1 MNRRERTGI
10 TPALAVSVALHAAA
24 LAAVVFG
31 GLFKEPAKLG
41 GGVPVTLVA
50 SGPPEFIQ
58 AELSDQ
64 VQEAQTEAPDPVA
77 EPEPAAPPAPAPP
90 APAPTPAPEPRKPA
104 PAVAPQPT
112 PTPAPAAKKPARPA
126 ARAELDL
133 DKLLSDV
140 QPASKAATPAKK
152 GGGKKGP
159 SKKALT
165 VQIGSGKR
173 VSAATQGYLLN
184 LGNDLSR
191 RWNPNCLVEGGAD
204 IRAEVTFRVSFGG
217 KLLGRP
223 QSSEAGTT
231 DPMVR
236 VASERA
242 IRAVYA
248 AEPFN
253 DFPPELYGEELIY
266 PFDAPAACAR

>member
-10 TPALAVSVALHAAA
+10 APALAVSVALHAAA
-24 LAAVVFG
+24 LAAVVFFG
-31 GLFKEPAKLG
+31 GLFQKPFQLG
-41 GGVPVTLVA
+41 GGVPVTLVT

-64 VQEAQTEAPDPVA
+64 VQEAQTEAPDPAA
-77 EPEPAAPPAPAPP
+77 EPEPAPL
-90 APAPTPAPEPRKPA
+90 PTPAAAAVPKPD
-104 PAVAPQPT
+104 
-112 PTPAPAAKKPARPA
+112 AKKPTPVTPGRTGP
-126 ARAELDL
+126 RAELDL

-140 QPASKAATPAKK
+140 ETTSKASTPPKK

-159 SKKALT
+159 KKDALT

-173 VSAATQGYLLN
+173 VSAATKGYLLN

-204 IRAEVTFRVSFGG
+204 VRAEVTFRVSFGG

-223 QSSEAGTT
+223 KSSEAGTK

-266 PFDAPAACAR
+266 PFDAPAACANR

>member
-10 TPALAVSVALHAAA
+10 APALAVSVALHAAA
-24 LAAVVFG
+24 LAAVVFFG
-31 GLFKEPAKLG
+31 GLFQKPFQLG
-41 GGVPVTLVA
+41 GGVPVTLVT

-77 EPEPAAPPAPAPP
+77 EPEPTPL
-90 APAPTPAPEPRKPA
+90 PTPAAAAVPKPD
-104 PAVAPQPT
+104 
-112 PTPAPAAKKPARPA
+112 AKKPTPVTPGRTGP
-126 ARAELDL
+126 RAELDL

-140 QPASKAATPAKK
+140 ETTSKASTPPKK

-159 SKKALT
+159 KKDALT

-173 VSAATQGYLLN
+173 VSAATKGYLLN

-223 QSSEAGTT
+223 KSSEAGTK

-248 AEPFN
+248 AEPFD

-266 PFDAPAACAR
+266 PFDAPAACANR

>member
-1 MNRRERTGI
+1 MTRRERTGI
-10 TPALAVSVALHAAA
+10 APALAVSVALHAAA
-24 LAAVVFG
+24 LAAVVLFG
-31 GLFKEPAKLG
+31 DLFQKPFQLG
-41 GGVPVTLVA
+41 GGVPVTLVT

-64 VQEAQTEAPDPVA
+64 VQEAQTEEPDPAA
-77 EPEPAAPPAPAPP
+77 EPEPAPL
-90 APAPTPAPEPRKPA
+90 PTPAAAAVPKPD
-104 PAVAPQPT
+104 
-112 PTPAPAAKKPARPA
+112 AKKPTPVKPGRTGP
-126 ARAELDL
+126 RAELDL
-133 DKLLSDV
+133 DRLLSDV
-140 QPASKAATPAKK
+140 ETTSKAATPPKK
-152 GGGKKGP
+152 AGGKKGP
-159 SKKALT
+159 RKDALT

-173 VSAATQGYLLN
+173 VSAATKGYLLN

-204 IRAEVTFRVSFGG
+204 VRAEVTFRVSFGG

-223 QSSEAGTT
+223 KSSEAGTK

-248 AEPFN
+248 AEPF
-253 DFPPELYGEELIY
+253 DEFPPELYGEELIY
-266 PFDAPAACAR
+266 PFDAPAACANR

>member
-1 MNRRERTGI
+1 MTRRERTGI
-10 TPALAVSVALHAAA
+10 APALAVSVALHAAA
-24 LAAVVFG
+24 LAAVVLFG
-31 GLFKEPAKLG
+31 DLFQKPFQLG
-41 GGVPVTLVA
+41 GGVPVTLVT

-64 VQEAQTEAPDPVA
+64 VQEAQTEEPDPAA
-77 EPEPAAPPAPAPP
+77 EPEPAPL
-90 APAPTPAPEPRKPA
+90 PTPAAAAVPKPD
-104 PAVAPQPT
+104 
-112 PTPAPAAKKPARPA
+112 AKKPTPVKPARTGP
-126 ARAELDL
+126 RAELDL
-133 DKLLSDV
+133 DRLLSDV
-140 QPASKAATPAKK
+140 ETTSKAATPPKK
-152 GGGKKGP
+152 AGGKKGP
-159 SKKALT
+159 KQDALT

-173 VSAATQGYLLN
+173 VSAATKGYLLN

-204 IRAEVTFRVSFGG
+204 VRAEVTFRVSFGG

-223 QSSEAGTT
+223 KSSEAGTK

-248 AEPFN
+248 AEPFD

-266 PFDAPAACAR
+266 PFDAPAACANR

>member
-10 TPALAVSVALHAAA
+10 APALAVSVALHAAA
-24 LAAVVFG
+24 LAAVVFFG
-31 GLFKEPAKLG
+31 GLFQKPFQLG
-41 GGVPVTLVA
+41 GGVPVTLVT

-64 VQEAQTEAPDPVA
+64 VQEAQTEEPDPAA
-77 EPEPAAPPAPAPP
+77 EPEPAPL
-90 APAPTPAPEPRKPA
+90 PTPAAAAVPKPD
-104 PAVAPQPT
+104 
-112 PTPAPAAKKPARPA
+112 AKKPAPVKPGRTGP
-126 ARAELDL
+126 RAELDL
-133 DKLLSDV
+133 DRLLSDV
-140 QPASKAATPAKK
+140 ETTSKAATPPKK
-152 GGGKKGP
+152 AGGKKGP
-159 SKKALT
+159 KKDALT

-173 VSAATQGYLLN
+173 VSAATKGYLLN

-204 IRAEVTFRVSFGG
+204 VRAEVTFRVSFGG

-223 QSSEAGTT
+223 KSSEAGTK

-248 AEPFN
+248 AEPFD

-266 PFDAPAACAR
+266 PFDAPAACANR

>member
-24 LAAVVFG
+24 LAAVVFLG
-31 GLFKEPAKLG
+31 GLFQEPFKLG
-41 GGVPVTLVA
+41 GGVPVTLVT
-50 SGPPEFIQ
+50 SGPPEFVQ
-58 AELSDQ
+58 AELSDE
-64 VQEAQTEAPDPVA
+64 VQEAQTEEPDPLV
-77 EPEPAAPPAPAPP
+77 EPEPVPL
-90 APAPTPAPEPRKPA
+90 
-104 PAVAPQPT
+104 
-112 PTPAPAAKKPARPA
+112 PAPAAAPVPKPDVKKPVPTPVKPGRTGP
-126 ARAELDL
+126 RAELDL
-133 DKLLSDV
+133 DRLLSDV
-140 QPASKAATPAKK
+140 ETTSKAAKPPKK

-159 SKKALT
+159 KKDALT

-173 VSAATQGYLLN
+173 VSAATKGYLLN

-223 QSSEAGTT
+223 KSSEAGTK

-266 PFDAPAACAR
+266 PFDAPAACANR

>member
-10 TPALAVSVALHAAA
+10 APALAVSVALHAAA
-24 LAAVVFG
+24 LAAVVFLG
-31 GLFKEPAKLG
+31 GLFQEPFKLG
-41 GGVPVTLVA
+41 GGVPVTLVT

-64 VQEAQTEAPDPVA
+64 VQEAQTEEPDPA
-77 EPEPAAPPAPAPP
+77 ADPEPAPL
-90 APAPTPAPEPRKPA
+90 PTPAAAAVPKPDA
-104 PAVAPQPT
+104 TKPT
-112 PTPAPAAKKPARPA
+112 PVKPGRTGP
-126 ARAELDL
+126 RAELDL
-133 DKLLSDV
+133 DRLLSDV
-140 QPASKAATPAKK
+140 ETTSKAAAPPKK

-159 SKKALT
+159 RKDALT

-173 VSAATQGYLLN
+173 VSAATKGYLLN

-204 IRAEVTFRVSFGG
+204 VRAEVTFRVSFGG

-223 QSSEAGTT
+223 KSSEAGTK

-248 AEPFN
+248 AEPF
-253 DFPPELYGEELIY
+253 DEFPPELYGEELIY
-266 PFDAPAACAR
+266 PFDAPAACANR